1 MTKILTFQK
10 AELQNMKPKISP
22 FMMKH
27 AFMREFADQA
37 AEEEI
42 YDFFL

>member
-1 MTKILTFQK
+1 M
-10 AELQNMKPKISP
+10 EPKISP

-27 AFMREFADQA
+27 AFMREFADKA
-37 AEEEI
+37 AQEEI